1 MAPRIYHL
9 EIEEPIIEEYWMGVH
24 TPIEAYQLVY
34 YINKNTSLLLCRS
47 KTDLQN
53 ENNQGIFQ
61 LFEWENPEQDINC
74 FLFSNKYQEEKV
86 QTTTNNNTLFELP
99 QRNEVSLFSEF
110 KQVDFYIRCNDKN
123 TLESLQRVLAAWSA
137 ISYTFR
143 IPFEKIKNRLL
154 IFDK

>member
-24 TPIEAYQLVY
+24 TPIEAHQLVY

-74 FLFSNKYQEEKV
+74 FLFSNK
-86 QTTTNNNTLFELP
+86 
-99 QRNEVSLFSEF
+99 
-110 KQVDFYIRCNDKN
+110 
-123 TLESLQRVLAAWSA
+123 
-137 ISYTFR
+137 
-143 IPFEKIKNRLL
+143 
-154 IFDK
+154 